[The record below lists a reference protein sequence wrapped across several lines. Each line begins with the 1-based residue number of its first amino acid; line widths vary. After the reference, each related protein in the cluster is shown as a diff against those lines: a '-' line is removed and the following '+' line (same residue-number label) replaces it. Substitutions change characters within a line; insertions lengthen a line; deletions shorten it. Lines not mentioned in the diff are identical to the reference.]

1 MKQKGDENM
10 AVHSDRK
17 NKISFAKLEEI
28 LNSKNKTWG
37 YLREQGISPGIV
49 AKMKDGTGD
58 ISTKTI
64 ERVCELMECQP
75 GDFMEYKES
84 DTE

>member
-1 MKQKGDENM
+1 M